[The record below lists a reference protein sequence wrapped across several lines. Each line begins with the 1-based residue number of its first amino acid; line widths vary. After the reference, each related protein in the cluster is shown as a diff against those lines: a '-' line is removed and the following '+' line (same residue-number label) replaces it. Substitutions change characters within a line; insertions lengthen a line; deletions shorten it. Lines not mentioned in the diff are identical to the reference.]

1 MNNHNEWAWSWN
13 APLPVIDPE
22 TFGRALPQKPTA
34 LRRAIQSY
42 INEDIRINAR
52 LDEETVIFLT
62 TTEKGRQINSH
73 LHHDEERQIRLEKL
87 ARYRR
92 DNPPTL
98 VSEAMAEL
106 RALPAFLA
114 GPLIRRLAFFRRKQ
128 DDARQKELKNNSAYA
143 ADNFVRHGLR
153 ARLKRIRQ
161 VNERFA
167 TTAFKATAARER
179 LDELLILPQLER
191 DDIQRLATLTAT
203 AFSAALERACDE
215 AIKRTGKGDD
225 DLYTWLLTYQPLAH
239 MALKLGITPPC
250 WPSLEIRPDR
260 RTAPDL
266 EQVPGA
272 VMRLSCANWWNGQLR
287 HLRDIWREELLRA
300 AGLVSRKES
309 VYISHEALL
318 DWREKRQRTRD
329 FLKAWDVE
337 NEEGERFSLEDIYWA
352 GLANPRN
359 RRNEMMACVRGMEQV
374 AEARG
379 DVAFFVTVTAPSRFH
394 SVNDDGSL
402 NPKFCGATVRDAS
415 DYLVYRFF
423 AAVRKTISKAGL
435 GWYGVR
441 TVEPHHDGTP
451 HWHMLVFTSPEN
463 EARITEIMRNAAIRE
478 DRAELGDDISPRFE
492 CEKIDPAK
500 GTPASYIATYIG
512 KNLDASVFMGNDPKT
527 GKPYADMESG
537 KTMAETV
544 ENAIGWAALHRI
556 RQFQFFGIPPRQV
569 WRELRRLAG
578 QIARNPKAPQ
588 RLDNEDI
595 DAILAAADVGCFA
608 TYITRQGGVL
618 IPRNTYLVRT
628 AYETAEEANDYGE
641 FPQRIYGIRAPSL
654 GEQYTICTHPDT
666 WKLVR
671 RKPEGEDS
679 ASETDF
685 DVEGDFVAP
694 WTRGNNCPPDQNL
707 TSNATPEGQ
716 QDRRREQRLTLP
728 EGDLTEW
735 LRSLT
740 PVQRKQLTRQL
751 KNPPPDTETVKNGG
765 ISAPTD
771 GVRVDVALTAEP
783 HITAQITRELDALGV
798 QLPDAAIISV
808 RNGARV
814 LLDDGRTAYWN
825 DNTRRIELNPA
836 QKTEGPQ

>member
-1 MNNHNEWAWSWN
+1 MSDHNAQLAYPWN

-22 TFGRALPQKPTA
+22 TFGRAQPTA
-34 LRRAIQSY
+34 LRQAIQSY
-42 INEDIRINAR
+42 INEDIRIDAR
-52 LDEETVIFLT
+52 LDEETVAFLT
-62 TTEKGRQINSH
+62 TTDEGKRINSH
-73 LHHDEERQIRLEKL
+73 LHHDEERRIRLEKL
-87 ARYRR
+87 ARHKRE
-92 DNPPTL
+92 NPPTL

-106 RALPAFLA
+106 RALPPFLA
-114 GPLIRRLAFFRRKQ
+114 GPLIRDLARLSRKQ
-128 DDARQKELKNNSAYA
+128 ESARREGLKNNSAYA

-153 ARLKRIRQ
+153 ARLKRIAR

-167 TTAFKATAARER
+167 TPAFKATAARER
-179 LDELLILPQLER
+179 LDELLMLPQLSR
-191 DDIQRLATLTAT
+191 DEIQRLATLTAT
-203 AFSAALERACDE
+203 AFSTALERACDE
-215 AIKRTGKGDD
+215 VIEKTGRGDD
-225 DLYTWLLTYQPLAH
+225 DLFTWLLTYQPLAH

-260 RTAPDL
+260 RTAPDP

-272 VMRLSCANWWNGQLR
+272 VMRLSCATWWNSQLR

-300 AGLVSRKES
+300 AGLVSRKTS

-329 FLKAWDVE
+329 FLKAWDIE

-352 GLANPRN
+352 GLSNPRN

-402 NPKFCGATVRDAS
+402 NPKYCGATVRDAS

-423 AAVRKTISKAGL
+423 AAVRRAINKAGL

-441 TVEPHHDGTP
+441 TVESHHDGTP

-478 DRAELGDDISPRFE
+478 DRAELGDDISPRFK

-512 KNLDASVFMGNDPKT
+512 KNLDASAFMGNDPKT
-527 GKPYADMESG
+527 GKPYVDEESG

-544 ENAIGWAALHRI
+544 ENAIGWATLHRI

-578 QIARNPKAPQ
+578 QMARNPAAPQ
-588 RLDNEDI
+588 RLDHDDI

-641 FPQRIYGIRAPSL
+641 FPQRIYGVRAPSL
-654 GEQYTICTHPDT
+654 GERYTICTHPDT

-671 RKPEGEDS
+671 RKPENEDR
-679 ASETDF
+679 TDEGF
-685 DVEGDFVAP
+685 DVECGFAAP
-694 WTRGNNCPPDQNL
+694 WTRGNNCRHDEKTNNETDKTPP
-707 TSNATPEGQ
+707 PEG
-716 QDRRREQRLTLP
+716 RKEQKLIVP
-728 EGDLTEW
+728 EGDPGEW

-740 PVQRKQLTRQL
+740 PVQRKQLTQQL
-751 KNPPPDTETVKNGG
+751 KNDQKSTKTANSGGFPTPEGVVYAGAALAKPDMTTRLIANTLSTTGEELHS
-765 ISAPTD
+765 SA
-771 GVRVDVALTAEP
+771 AL
-783 HITAQITRELDALGV
+783 
-798 QLPDAAIISV
+798 SV
-808 RNGARV
+808 YRGARV
-814 LLDDGRTAYWN
+814 RLPDGRIVHWDESTGSLKE
-825 DNTRRIELNPA
+825 IA
-836 QKTEGPQ
+836 QLKGDE

>member
-1 MNNHNEWAWSWN
+1 MSDHNAQLAYPWN

-22 TFGRALPQKPTA
+22 TFGRAQPTA
-34 LRRAIQSY
+34 LRQAIQSY
-42 INEDIRINAR
+42 INEDIRTDAR
-52 LDEETVIFLT
+52 LDEETVAFLT
-62 TTEKGRQINSH
+62 TTDEGKRINSH
-73 LHHDEERQIRLEKL
+73 LHHDEERRIRLEKL
-87 ARYRR
+87 ARHKRE
-92 DNPPTL
+92 NPPTL

-106 RALPAFLA
+106 RALPPFLA
-114 GPLIRRLAFFRRKQ
+114 GPLIRDLARLSRKQ
-128 DDARQKELKNNSAYA
+128 ESARREGLKNNSAYA

-153 ARLKRIRQ
+153 ARLKRIAR

-167 TTAFKATAARER
+167 TPAFKATAARER
-179 LDELLILPQLER
+179 LDELLMLPQLSR
-191 DDIQRLATLTAT
+191 DEIQRLATLTAT
-203 AFSAALERACDE
+203 AFSTALERACDE
-215 AIKRTGKGDD
+215 VIEKTGRGDD
-225 DLYTWLLTYQPLAH
+225 DLLTWLLTYQPLAH

-260 RTAPDL
+260 RTAPDP
-266 EQVPGA
+266 ERVPGA
-272 VMRLSCANWWNGQLR
+272 VMRLSCATWWNSQLR

-300 AGLVSRKES
+300 AGLVSRKTS

-329 FLKAWDVE
+329 FLKAWDIE

-352 GLANPRN
+352 GLSNPRN
-359 RRNEMMACVRGMEQV
+359 RRNEMMTCARGMEQV

-402 NPKFCGATVRDAS
+402 NPKYCGATVRDAS

-423 AAVRKTISKAGL
+423 AAVRRAIDKAGL

-451 HWHMLVFTSPEN
+451 HWHMLVFTSQEN

-478 DRAELGDDISPRFE
+478 DRAELGDDISPRFK

-500 GTPASYIATYIG
+500 GTPTSYIATYIG
-512 KNLDASVFMGNDPKT
+512 KNLDASAFMGNDPKT
-527 GKPYADMESG
+527 GKPYVDKESG

-556 RQFQFFGIPPRQV
+556 HQFQFFGIPPRQV

-578 QIARNPKAPQ
+578 QMARNPAAPQ
-588 RLDNEDI
+588 RLDHDDI

-618 IPRNTYLVRT
+618 VPRNTYLVRT

-641 FPQRIYGIRAPSL
+641 FPQRIYGVRTPSL
-654 GEQYTICTHPDT
+654 GERYIICTHPDT

-671 RKPEGEDS
+671 RKPENEDR
-679 ASETDF
+679 TDEGF
-685 DVEGDFVAP
+685 DVECGFAAP
-694 WTRGNNCPPDQNL
+694 WTRGNNCPHDEK
-707 TSNATPEGQ
+707 TDTGEGKTPPPET
-716 QDRRREQRLTLP
+716 RKEQKLVVP
-728 EGDLTEW
+728 GGDLGEW

-740 PVQRKQLTRQL
+740 PTKRKQLTRQL
-751 KNPPPDTETVKNGG
+751 KDATSDTKTVKTGSPTTPDDV
-765 ISAPTD
+765 IHVRTALPLTDVTTTVIKSALSAT
-771 GVRVDVALTAEP
+771 GEELHSGAAL
-783 HITAQITRELDALGV
+783 
-798 QLPDAAIISV
+798 SV
-808 RNGARV
+808 HRGARV
-814 LLDDGRTAYWN
+814 RLPDGRIVHWDEKSRSLVAA
-825 DNTRRIELNPA
+825 DQPEVNP
-836 QKTEGPQ
+836 

>member
-1 MNNHNEWAWSWN
+1 MSDHNAQLAYPWN
-13 APLPVIDPE
+13 APLQVIDPE
-22 TFGRALPQKPTA
+22 TFGRAQPTA
-34 LRRAIQSY
+34 LRQVIQSY
-42 INEDIRINAR
+42 INEDIRIDAR
-52 LDEETVIFLT
+52 LDEETVAFLT
-62 TTEKGRQINSH
+62 NTDEGKRINLH
-73 LHHDEERQIRLEKL
+73 LHRDEERRIRLEKVV
-87 ARYRR
+87 RR
-92 DNPPTL
+92 KRENPPTL

-106 RALPAFLA
+106 RALPPFLA
-114 GPLIRRLAFFRRKQ
+114 SPLIRDLARLSRKQ
-128 DDARQKELKNNSAYA
+128 ESARREGLKNNSAYA

-153 ARLKRIRQ
+153 ARLKRIAR

-167 TTAFKATAARER
+167 TPAFKATAARER
-179 LDELLILPQLER
+179 LDELLILPQLSR
-191 DDIQRLATLTAT
+191 DEIQRLATLTAT

-215 AIKRTGKGDD
+215 IIEKTGRGDD
-225 DLYTWLLTYQPLAH
+225 DLFTWLLTYQSLAH

-260 RTAPDL
+260 RTAPNP
-266 EQVPGA
+266 ERVPGA
-272 VMRLSCANWWNGQLR
+272 VMRLSCATWWNSQLR

-300 AGLVSRKES
+300 AGLVSRKTS

-329 FLKAWDVE
+329 FLKAWDIE

-352 GLANPRN
+352 GLSNPRN
-359 RRNEMMACVRGMEQV
+359 RRNEMMTCARGMEQV

-402 NPKFCGATVRDAS
+402 NPKYCGATVRDAS

-423 AAVRKTISKAGL
+423 AAVRRAIDKAGL

-451 HWHMLVFTSPEN
+451 HWHMLVFTSQEN

-478 DRAELGDDISPRFE
+478 DRAELGDDISPRFK

-500 GTPASYIATYIG
+500 GTPTSYIATYIG
-512 KNLDASVFMGNDPKT
+512 KNLDASAFMGNDPKT
-527 GKPYADMESG
+527 GKPYVDKESG

-544 ENAIGWAALHRI
+544 ENAIGWAGLHRI
-556 RQFQFFGIPPRQV
+556 HQFQFFGIPPRQV
-569 WRELRRLAG
+569 WRELRSLAG
-578 QIARNPKAPQ
+578 QMARNPTAPQ
-588 RLDNEDI
+588 RLDHDDI

-641 FPQRIYGIRAPSL
+641 FPQRIYGICAPSL
-654 GEQYTICTHPDT
+654 GERYTICTHPDE

-671 RKPEGEDS
+671 RKPENEDR
-679 ASETDF
+679 TDEGF
-685 DVEGDFVAP
+685 DVGGGFAAP
-694 WTRGNNCPPDQNL
+694 WTRGNNCPHDEK
-707 TSNATPEGQ
+707 TDTGEGKTPPPET
-716 QDRRREQRLTLP
+716 RKEQKLVVP
-728 EGDLTEW
+728 GGDLGEW

-740 PVQRKQLTRQL
+740 PTKRKQLTRQL
-751 KNPPPDTETVKNGG
+751 KDATSDTKTVKTG
-765 ISAPTD
+765 
-771 GVRVDVALTAEP
+771 
-783 HITAQITRELDALGV
+783 
-798 QLPDAAIISV
+798 
-808 RNGARV
+808 
-814 LLDDGRTAYWN
+814 
-825 DNTRRIELNPA
+825 
-836 QKTEGPQ
+836 

>member
-1 MNNHNEWAWSWN
+1 MNTNREWAWSWN

-52 LDEETVIFLT
+52 LDEETVVFLT
-62 TTEKGRQINSH
+62 STEKGRQINSH

-239 MALKLGITPPC
+239 MALKLGVTPPC

-359 RRNEMMACVRGMEQV
+359 RRNE
-374 AEARG
+374 
-379 DVAFFVTVTAPSRFH
+379 
-394 SVNDDGSL
+394 
-402 NPKFCGATVRDAS
+402 
-415 DYLVYRFF
+415 
-423 AAVRKTISKAGL
+423 
-435 GWYGVR
+435 
-441 TVEPHHDGTP
+441 
-451 HWHMLVFTSPEN
+451 
-463 EARITEIMRNAAIRE
+463 
-478 DRAELGDDISPRFE
+478 
-492 CEKIDPAK
+492 
-500 GTPASYIATYIG
+500 
-512 KNLDASVFMGNDPKT
+512 
-527 GKPYADMESG
+527 
-537 KTMAETV
+537 
-544 ENAIGWAALHRI
+544 
-556 RQFQFFGIPPRQV
+556 
-569 WRELRRLAG
+569 
-578 QIARNPKAPQ
+578 
-588 RLDNEDI
+588 
-595 DAILAAADVGCFA
+595 
-608 TYITRQGGVL
+608 
-618 IPRNTYLVRT
+618 
-628 AYETAEEANDYGE
+628 
-641 FPQRIYGIRAPSL
+641 
-654 GEQYTICTHPDT
+654 
-666 WKLVR
+666 
-671 RKPEGEDS
+671 
-679 ASETDF
+679 
-685 DVEGDFVAP
+685 
-694 WTRGNNCPPDQNL
+694 
-707 TSNATPEGQ
+707 
-716 QDRRREQRLTLP
+716 
-728 EGDLTEW
+728 
-735 LRSLT
+735 
-740 PVQRKQLTRQL
+740 
-751 KNPPPDTETVKNGG
+751 
-765 ISAPTD
+765 
-771 GVRVDVALTAEP
+771 
-783 HITAQITRELDALGV
+783 
-798 QLPDAAIISV
+798 
-808 RNGARV
+808 
-814 LLDDGRTAYWN
+814 
-825 DNTRRIELNPA
+825 
-836 QKTEGPQ
+836 

>member
-1 MNNHNEWAWSWN
+1 MNNHSEWAWSWN
-13 APLPVIDPE
+13 APLSVIDPE

-34 LRRAIQSY
+34 LRRAIQGY
-42 INEDIRINAR
+42 INEDIRTNAR

-203 AFSAALERACDE
+203 AFSTALERACDE

-260 RTAPDL
+260 RTAHDL

-423 AAVRKTISKAGL
+423 AAVRKAISKAGL

-478 DRAELGDDISPRFE
+478 DRAELGDDISPRFK

-512 KNLDASVFMGNDPKT
+512 KNLDASVFMGNDP
-527 GKPYADMESG
+527 
-537 KTMAETV
+537 
-544 ENAIGWAALHRI
+544 
-556 RQFQFFGIPPRQV
+556 
-569 WRELRRLAG
+569 
-578 QIARNPKAPQ
+578 
-588 RLDNEDI
+588 
-595 DAILAAADVGCFA
+595 
-608 TYITRQGGVL
+608 
-618 IPRNTYLVRT
+618 
-628 AYETAEEANDYGE
+628 
-641 FPQRIYGIRAPSL
+641 
-654 GEQYTICTHPDT
+654 
-666 WKLVR
+666 
-671 RKPEGEDS
+671 
-679 ASETDF
+679 
-685 DVEGDFVAP
+685 
-694 WTRGNNCPPDQNL
+694 
-707 TSNATPEGQ
+707 
-716 QDRRREQRLTLP
+716 
-728 EGDLTEW
+728 
-735 LRSLT
+735 
-740 PVQRKQLTRQL
+740 
-751 KNPPPDTETVKNGG
+751 
-765 ISAPTD
+765 
-771 GVRVDVALTAEP
+771 
-783 HITAQITRELDALGV
+783 
-798 QLPDAAIISV
+798 
-808 RNGARV
+808 
-814 LLDDGRTAYWN
+814 
-825 DNTRRIELNPA
+825 
-836 QKTEGPQ
+836 

>member
-1 MNNHNEWAWSWN
+1 MSDRNAQLAYPWN

-22 TFGRALPQKPTA
+22 TFGRAQPTA
-34 LRRAIQSY
+34 LRQAIQSY
-42 INEDIRINAR
+42 INEDIRIDAR
-52 LDEETVIFLT
+52 LDEETVSFLT
-62 TTEKGRQINSH
+62 NTDEGKRINSH
-73 LHHDEERQIRLEKL
+73 LHHDEERRVRLEKL
-87 ARYRR
+87 AKHKRE
-92 DNPPTL
+92 NPPTV

-106 RALPAFLA
+106 RALPSFLA
-114 GPLIRRLAFFRRKQ
+114 SPLIRDLARLSRKQ
-128 DDARQKELKNNSAYA
+128 ESARREGLKNNSAYA

-153 ARLKRIRQ
+153 ARLKRIAR

-167 TTAFKATAARER
+167 TPAFKATAARER
-179 LDELLILPQLER
+179 LDELLILPQLSR
-191 DDIQRLATLTAT
+191 DEIQHLATLTAT

-215 AIKRTGKGDD
+215 IIEKTDRGDD
-225 DLYTWLLTYQPLAH
+225 DLFTWLLTYQSLAH

-260 RTAPDL
+260 RTAPNP
-266 EQVPGA
+266 ERVPGA
-272 VMRLSCANWWNGQLR
+272 VMRLSCATWWNSQLR

-300 AGLVSRKES
+300 AGLVSRKTS

-329 FLKAWDVE
+329 FLKAWDIE

-352 GLANPRN
+352 GLSNPRN
-359 RRNEMMACVRGMEQV
+359 RRNEMMTCARGMEQV

-402 NPKFCGATVRDAS
+402 NPKYCGTTVRDAS

-423 AAVRKTISKAGL
+423 AAVRRAIDKAGL

-451 HWHMLVFTSPEN
+451 HWHMLVFTSQEN

-478 DRAELGDDISPRFE
+478 DRAELGDDISPRFK

-500 GTPASYIATYIG
+500 GTPTSYIATYIG
-512 KNLDASVFMGNDPKT
+512 KNLDASAFMGNDPKT
-527 GKPYADMESG
+527 GKPYIDKESG

-544 ENAIGWAALHRI
+544 ENAIGWAGLHRI
-556 RQFQFFGIPPRQV
+556 HQFQFFGIPPRQV

-578 QIARNPKAPQ
+578 QMARNPTAPQ
-588 RLDNEDI
+588 RLDHDDI

-641 FPQRIYGIRAPSL
+641 FPQRIYGVRAPLL
-654 GEQYTICTHPDT
+654 GERYTICTHPDT

-671 RKPEGEDS
+671 RKPENEDR
-679 ASETDF
+679 TDEGF
-685 DVEGDFVAP
+685 DVECGFAAP
-694 WTRGNNCPPDQNL
+694 WTRGNNCPHDEK
-707 TSNATPEGQ
+707 TDTGEGKTPPPET
-716 QDRRREQRLTLP
+716 RKEQKLVVP
-728 EGDLTEW
+728 GGDLGEW

-740 PVQRKQLTRQL
+740 PTERKQLTRQL
-751 KNPPPDTETVKNGG
+751 KDAPSDTKTVKTGG
-765 ISAPTD
+765 PTTPDDVIHVRTALPLTDVTTTVIKSALSAT
-771 GVRVDVALTAEP
+771 GEELHSGAAL
-783 HITAQITRELDALGV
+783 
-798 QLPDAAIISV
+798 SV
-808 RNGARV
+808 HRGARV
-814 LLDDGRTAYWN
+814 RLPDGRIVHWDEKSRSLVAA
-825 DNTRRIELNPA
+825 DQPEVNP
-836 QKTEGPQ
+836 

>member
-1 MNNHNEWAWSWN
+1 

-22 TFGRALPQKPTA
+22 TFGRAQPTA
-34 LRRAIQSY
+34 LRQAIQSY
-42 INEDIRINAR
+42 INEDIRIDAR
-52 LDEETVIFLT
+52 LDEETVSFLT
-62 TTEKGRQINSH
+62 NTDEGKRINSH
-73 LHHDEERQIRLEKL
+73 LHHDEERRVRLEKL
-87 ARYRR
+87 ARHKRE
-92 DNPPTL
+92 NPPTL

-106 RALPAFLA
+106 RALPSFLA
-114 GPLIRRLAFFRRKQ
+114 SPLIRDLARLSRKQ
-128 DDARQKELKNNSAYA
+128 ESARREGLKNNSAYA

-153 ARLKRIRQ
+153 ARLKRIAR

-167 TTAFKATAARER
+167 TPAFKATAARER
-179 LDELLILPQLER
+179 LDELLILPQLSR
-191 DDIQRLATLTAT
+191 DEIQRLATLTAT

-215 AIKRTGKGDD
+215 IIEKTGRGDD
-225 DLYTWLLTYQPLAH
+225 DLFTWLLTYQSLAH

-260 RTAPDL
+260 RTAPNP
-266 EQVPGA
+266 ERVPGA
-272 VMRLSCANWWNGQLR
+272 VMRLSCATWWNSQLR

-300 AGLVSRKES
+300 AGLVSRKTS

-329 FLKAWDVE
+329 FLKAWDIE

-352 GLANPRN
+352 GLSNPRN
-359 RRNEMMACVRGMEQV
+359 RRNEMMTCARGMEQV

-402 NPKFCGATVRDAS
+402 NPKYCGATVRDAS

-423 AAVRKTISKAGL
+423 AAVRRAIDKAGL

-451 HWHMLVFTSPEN
+451 HWHMLVFTSQEN

-478 DRAELGDDISPRFE
+478 DRAELGDDISPRFK

-500 GTPASYIATYIG
+500 GTPTSYIATYIG
-512 KNLDASVFMGNDPKT
+512 KNLDASAFMGNDPKT
-527 GKPYADMESG
+527 GKPYVDKESG

-544 ENAIGWAALHRI
+544 ENAIGWAGLHRI
-556 RQFQFFGIPPRQV
+556 HQFQFFGIPPRQV
-569 WRELRRLAG
+569 WRELRSLAG
-578 QIARNPKAPQ
+578 QMARNPTAPQ
-588 RLDNEDI
+588 RLDHDDI

-641 FPQRIYGIRAPSL
+641 FPQRIYGVRAPLL
-654 GEQYTICTHPDT
+654 GERYTICTHPDT

-671 RKPEGEDS
+671 RKPENEDR
-679 ASETDF
+679 TDEGF
-685 DVEGDFVAP
+685 DVECGFAAP
-694 WTRGNNCPPDQNL
+694 WTRGNNCPHDEK
-707 TSNATPEGQ
+707 TDTGEGKTPPPET
-716 QDRRREQRLTLP
+716 RKEQKLVVP
-728 EGDLTEW
+728 GGDLGEW

-740 PVQRKQLTRQL
+740 PTKRKQLTRQL
-751 KNPPPDTETVKNGG
+751 KDATSDTKTVKTG
-765 ISAPTD
+765 SPTTPD
-771 GVRVDVALTAEP
+771 DVI
-783 HITAQITRELDALGV
+783 HV
-798 QLPDAAIISV
+798 
-808 RNGARV
+808 
-814 LLDDGRTAYWN
+814 RTALPLT
-825 DNTRRIELNPA
+825 DVTTTVIKSALSATGEELHSGA
-836 QKTEGPQ
+836 ALS

>member
-1 MNNHNEWAWSWN
+1 MSDHNAQLAYPWN

-22 TFGRALPQKPTA
+22 TFGRAQPTA
-34 LRRAIQSY
+34 LRQAIQSY
-42 INEDIRINAR
+42 INEDIRIDAR
-52 LDEETVIFLT
+52 LDEETVSFLT
-62 TTEKGRQINSH
+62 NTDEGKRINSH
-73 LHHDEERQIRLEKL
+73 LHHDEERRIRLEKL
-87 ARYRR
+87 ARHKRE
-92 DNPPTL
+92 NPPTL

-106 RALPAFLA
+106 RALPPFLA
-114 GPLIRRLAFFRRKQ
+114 SPLIRDLARLSRKQ
-128 DDARQKELKNNSAYA
+128 ESARREGLKNNSAYA

-153 ARLKRIRQ
+153 ARLKRIAR

-167 TTAFKATAARER
+167 TPAFKATAARER
-179 LDELLILPQLER
+179 LDELLILPQLSR
-191 DDIQRLATLTAT
+191 DEIQRLATLTAT

-215 AIKRTGKGDD
+215 IIEKTGRGDD
-225 DLYTWLLTYQPLAH
+225 DLFTWLLTYQSLAH

-260 RTAPDL
+260 RTAPNP
-266 EQVPGA
+266 ERVPGA
-272 VMRLSCANWWNGQLR
+272 VMRLSCATWWNSQLR

-300 AGLVSRKES
+300 AGLVSRKTS

-329 FLKAWDVE
+329 FLKAWDIE

-352 GLANPRN
+352 GLSNPRN
-359 RRNEMMACVRGMEQV
+359 RRNEMMTCARGMEQV

-402 NPKFCGATVRDAS
+402 NPKYCGATVRDAS

-423 AAVRKTISKAGL
+423 AAVRRAIDKAGL

-451 HWHMLVFTSPEN
+451 HWHMLVFTSQEN

-478 DRAELGDDISPRFE
+478 DRAELGDDISPRFK

-500 GTPASYIATYIG
+500 GTPTSYIATYIG
-512 KNLDASVFMGNDPKT
+512 KNLDASAFMGNDPKT
-527 GKPYADMESG
+527 GKPYVDKESG

-544 ENAIGWAALHRI
+544 ENAIGWAGLHRI
-556 RQFQFFGIPPRQV
+556 HQFQFFGIPPRQV
-569 WRELRRLAG
+569 WRELRSLAG
-578 QIARNPKAPQ
+578 QMARNPTAPQ
-588 RLDNEDI
+588 RLDHDDI

-641 FPQRIYGIRAPSL
+641 FPQRIYGVRAPLL
-654 GEQYTICTHPDT
+654 GERYTICTHPDE

-671 RKPEGEDS
+671 KEAKADNSTDE
-679 ASETDF
+679 DF
-685 DVEGDFVAP
+685 DVGGGFAAP
-694 WTRGNNCPPDQNL
+694 WTRGNNCPHDEK
-707 TSNATPEGQ
+707 TDTGEGKTPPPET
-716 QDRRREQRLTLP
+716 RKEQKLVVP
-728 EGDLTEW
+728 GGDLGEW

-740 PVQRKQLTRQL
+740 PTKRKQLTRQL
-751 KNPPPDTETVKNGG
+751 KDATSDTKTVKTGSPTTPDDV
-765 ISAPTD
+765 IHVRTALPLTDVTTTVIKSALSAT
-771 GVRVDVALTAEP
+771 GEELHSGAAL
-783 HITAQITRELDALGV
+783 
-798 QLPDAAIISV
+798 SV
-808 RNGARV
+808 HRGARV
-814 LLDDGRTAYWN
+814 RLPDGRIVHWDEKSRSLVAA
-825 DNTRRIELNPA
+825 DQPEVNP
-836 QKTEGPQ
+836 

>member
-1 MNNHNEWAWSWN
+1 MSDHNAQLAYPWN

-22 TFGRALPQKPTA
+22 TFGRAQPTA
-34 LRRAIQSY
+34 LRQAIQSY
-42 INEDIRINAR
+42 INEDIRTDAR
-52 LDEETVIFLT
+52 LDEETVAFLT
-62 TTEKGRQINSH
+62 TTDEGKRINSH
-73 LHHDEERQIRLEKL
+73 LYHDEERRIRLEKL
-87 ARYRR
+87 ARHKHE
-92 DNPPTL
+92 NPPTL

-106 RALPAFLA
+106 RALPPFLA
-114 GPLIRRLAFFRRKQ
+114 GPLIRDLARLSRKQ
-128 DDARQKELKNNSAYA
+128 ESARREGLKNNSAYA

-153 ARLKRIRQ
+153 ARLKRIAR

-167 TTAFKATAARER
+167 TPAFKATAARER
-179 LDELLILPQLER
+179 LDELLMLPQLSR
-191 DDIQRLATLTAT
+191 DEIQRLATLTAT
-203 AFSAALERACDE
+203 AFSTALERACDE
-215 AIKRTGKGDD
+215 VIEKTGRGDD
-225 DLYTWLLTYQPLAH
+225 DLFTWLLTYQPLAH

-260 RTAPDL
+260 RTAPDP

-272 VMRLSCANWWNGQLR
+272 VMRLSCATWWNSQLR

-300 AGLVSRKES
+300 AGLVSRKTS

-329 FLKAWDVE
+329 FLKAWDIE

-352 GLANPRN
+352 GLSNPRN

-402 NPKFCGATVRDAS
+402 NPKYCGATVRDAS

-423 AAVRKTISKAGL
+423 AAVRKAINKVGL

-478 DRAELGDDISPRFE
+478 DRAELGDDISPRFK

-512 KNLDASVFMGNDPKT
+512 KNLDASAFMGNDPKT
-527 GKPYADMESG
+527 GKPYVDKESG
-537 KTMAETV
+537 KTMTETV
-544 ENAIGWAALHRI
+544 ENAIGWAGLHRI

-578 QIARNPKAPQ
+578 QMARNPTAPQ
-588 RLDNEDI
+588 RLDHDDI

-641 FPQRIYGIRAPSL
+641 FPQRIYGVRAPSL
-654 GEQYTICTHPDT
+654 GERYTICTHPDT

-671 RKPEGEDS
+671 RKPENEDR
-679 ASETDF
+679 TDEGF
-685 DVEGDFVAP
+685 DVECGFAAP
-694 WTRGNNCPPDQNL
+694 WTRGNNCRHDEKTNNETDKTPP
-707 TSNATPEGQ
+707 PEG
-716 QDRRREQRLTLP
+716 RKEQKLIVP
-728 EGDLTEW
+728 EGDPGEW

-740 PVQRKQLTRQL
+740 PVQRKQLTQQL
-751 KNPPPDTETVKNGG
+751 KNDQKSTKTANSGGFPAPEGVVYAGAALAKPDMTTRLIANTLSTTGEELHS
-765 ISAPTD
+765 SA
-771 GVRVDVALTAEP
+771 AL
-783 HITAQITRELDALGV
+783 
-798 QLPDAAIISV
+798 SV
-808 RNGARV
+808 YRGARV
-814 LLDDGRTAYWN
+814 RLPDGRIVHWDESTGSLK
-825 DNTRRIELNPA
+825 EVA
-836 QKTEGPQ
+836 QLKGDE

>member
-1 MNNHNEWAWSWN
+1 MSDHNAQLAYPWN

-22 TFGRALPQKPTA
+22 TFGRAQPTA
-34 LRRAIQSY
+34 LRQVIQSY
-42 INEDIRINAR
+42 INEDIRTDAR
-52 LDEETVIFLT
+52 LDEETVAFLT
-62 TTEKGRQINSH
+62 TTDEGKRINSH
-73 LHHDEERQIRLEKL
+73 LHHDEERRIRLEKL
-87 ARYRR
+87 ARHKRE
-92 DNPPTL
+92 NPPTL

-106 RALPAFLA
+106 RALPPFLA
-114 GPLIRRLAFFRRKQ
+114 GPLIRDLARLSRKQ
-128 DDARQKELKNNSAYA
+128 ESARREGLKNNSAYA

-153 ARLKRIRQ
+153 ARLKRIAR

-167 TTAFKATAARER
+167 TPAFKATAARER
-179 LDELLILPQLER
+179 LDELLMLPQLSR
-191 DDIQRLATLTAT
+191 DEIQRLATLTAT
-203 AFSAALERACDE
+203 AFSTALERACDE
-215 AIKRTGKGDD
+215 VIEKTGRGDD
-225 DLYTWLLTYQPLAH
+225 DLLTWLLTYQPLAH

-260 RTAPDL
+260 RTDPDP
-266 EQVPGA
+266 ERVPGA
-272 VMRLSCANWWNGQLR
+272 VMRLSCATWWNSQLR

-300 AGLVSRKES
+300 AGLVSRKTS

-329 FLKAWDVE
+329 FLKAWDIE

-352 GLANPRN
+352 GLSNPRN
-359 RRNEMMACVRGMEQV
+359 RRNEMMTCARGMEQV

-402 NPKFCGATVRDAS
+402 NPKYCGATVRDAS

-423 AAVRKTISKAGL
+423 AAVRRAIDKAGL

-451 HWHMLVFTSPEN
+451 HWHMLVFTSQEN

-478 DRAELGDDISPRFE
+478 DRAELGDDISPRFK
-492 CEKIDPAK
+492 CKKIDPAK
-500 GTPASYIATYIG
+500 GTPTSYIATYIG
-512 KNLDASVFMGNDPKT
+512 KNLDASTFMGNDPKT
-527 GKPYADMESG
+527 GKPYVDKESG

-544 ENAIGWAALHRI
+544 ENAIGWAGLHRI
-556 RQFQFFGIPPRQV
+556 HQFQFFGIPPRQV

-578 QIARNPKAPQ
+578 QMARNPAAPQ
-588 RLDNEDI
+588 RLDHDDI

-641 FPQRIYGIRAPSL
+641 FPQRIYGVRAPSL
-654 GEQYTICTHPDT
+654 GERYTICTHPDT

-671 RKPEGEDS
+671 RKPENEDR
-679 ASETDF
+679 TDEGF
-685 DVEGDFVAP
+685 DVECGFAAP

-707 TSNATPEGQ
+707 TINDPPERQPDG
-716 QDRRREQRLTLP
+716 RREQRLTLP
-728 EGDLTEW
+728 EGDLGEW

-740 PVQRKQLTRQL
+740 PTERKQLTRQL

-765 ISAPTD
+765 ISAPAG
-771 GVRVDVALTAEP
+771 GVRVSVALTAEP

-798 QLPDAAIISV
+798 QLHESAVVSV
-808 RNGARV
+808 RHGARV
-814 LLDDGRTAYWN
+814 RLADGRTAYWN
-825 DNTRRIELNPA
+825 DSTRRIDITPA
-836 QKTEGPQ
+836 PNTEAPQ

>member
-1 MNNHNEWAWSWN
+1 MSDHNAQLAYPWN

-22 TFGRALPQKPTA
+22 TFGRAQPTA
-34 LRRAIQSY
+34 LRQAIQSY
-42 INEDIRINAR
+42 INEDIRTDAR
-52 LDEETVIFLT
+52 LDEETVDFLT
-62 TTEKGRQINSH
+62 NTNEGKRINSH
-73 LHHDEERQIRLEKL
+73 LHHDEERRIRLEKL
-87 ARYRR
+87 ARHKHE
-92 DNPPTL
+92 NPPTL

-106 RALPAFLA
+106 RALPPFLA
-114 GPLIRRLAFFRRKQ
+114 GPLIRDLARLSRKQ
-128 DDARQKELKNNSAYA
+128 ESARREGLKNNSAYA

-153 ARLKRIRQ
+153 ARLKRIAR

-167 TTAFKATAARER
+167 TPAFKATAARER
-179 LDELLILPQLER
+179 LDELLMLPQLSR
-191 DDIQRLATLTAT
+191 DEIQRLATLTAT
-203 AFSAALERACDE
+203 AFSTALERACDE
-215 AIKRTGKGDD
+215 VIEKTGRGDD
-225 DLYTWLLTYQPLAH
+225 DLFTWLLTYQPLAH

-260 RTAPDL
+260 RTAPDP

-272 VMRLSCANWWNGQLR
+272 VMRLSCATWWNSQLR

-300 AGLVSRKES
+300 AGLVSRKTS

-329 FLKAWDVE
+329 FLKAWDIE

-352 GLANPRN
+352 GLSNPRN

-402 NPKFCGATVRDAS
+402 NPKYCGATVRDAS

-423 AAVRKTISKAGL
+423 AAVRKAINKVGL

-478 DRAELGDDISPRFE
+478 DRAELGDDISPRFK

-512 KNLDASVFMGNDPKT
+512 KNLDASAFMGNDPKT
-527 GKPYADMESG
+527 GKPYVDKESG

-578 QIARNPKAPQ
+578 QMARNPTAPQ
-588 RLDNEDI
+588 RLDHDDI

-641 FPQRIYGIRAPSL
+641 FPQRIYGVRAPSL
-654 GEQYTICTHPDT
+654 GERYTICTHPDT

-671 RKPEGEDS
+671 RKPENEDR
-679 ASETDF
+679 TDEGF
-685 DVEGDFVAP
+685 DVECGFAAP
-694 WTRGNNCPPDQNL
+694 WTRGNNCRHDEKTTSKTNKTPSSEGKKEQKL
-707 TSNATPEGQ
+707 TI
-716 QDRRREQRLTLP
+716 P
-728 EGDLTEW
+728 EGDPGEW

-740 PVQRKQLTRQL
+740 PVQRKQLTQQL
-751 KNPPPDTETVKNGG
+751 KNEQNTTKTANSGGFPAPEGVVYAGAALAKPDMTTRL
-765 ISAPTD
+765 IAH
-771 GVRVDVALTAEP
+771 ALSTTGE
-783 HITAQITRELDALGV
+783 ELHSGAAL
-798 QLPDAAIISV
+798 SV
-808 RNGARV
+808 YRGARV
-814 LLDDGRTAYWN
+814 RLPDGRLVLWDESTGSLKEVAALKR
-825 DNTRRIELNPA
+825 DA
-836 QKTEGPQ
+836 

>member
-1 MNNHNEWAWSWN
+1 MSDHNAQLAYPWN

-22 TFGRALPQKPTA
+22 TFGRAQPTA
-34 LRRAIQSY
+34 LRQAIQSY
-42 INEDIRINAR
+42 INEDIRTDAR
-52 LDEETVIFLT
+52 LDEETVAFLT
-62 TTEKGRQINSH
+62 NTDEGKRINSH
-73 LHHDEERQIRLEKL
+73 LHHDEERRIRLEKL
-87 ARYRR
+87 ARHKHE
-92 DNPPTL
+92 NPPTL

-106 RALPAFLA
+106 RALPPFLA
-114 GPLIRRLAFFRRKQ
+114 GPLIRDLARLSRKQ
-128 DDARQKELKNNSAYA
+128 ESARREGLKNNSAYA

-153 ARLKRIRQ
+153 ARLKRIAR

-167 TTAFKATAARER
+167 TPAFKATAARER
-179 LDELLILPQLER
+179 LDELLMLPQLSR
-191 DDIQRLATLTAT
+191 DEIQRLATLTAT
-203 AFSAALERACDE
+203 AFSTALERACDE
-215 AIKRTGKGDD
+215 VIEKTGRGDD
-225 DLYTWLLTYQPLAH
+225 DLFTWLLTYQPLAH

-260 RTAPDL
+260 RTEPDP
-266 EQVPGA
+266 ERVPGA
-272 VMRLSCANWWNGQLR
+272 VMRLSCATWWNSQLR

-300 AGLVSRKES
+300 AGLVSRKTS

-329 FLKAWDVE
+329 FLKAWDIE

-352 GLANPRN
+352 GLSNPRN
-359 RRNEMMACVRGMEQV
+359 RRNEMMTCARGMEQV

-402 NPKFCGATVRDAS
+402 NPKYCGATVRDAS

-423 AAVRKTISKAGL
+423 AAVRRTIDKAGL

-451 HWHMLVFTSPEN
+451 HWHMLVFTSQEN

-478 DRAELGDDISPRFE
+478 DRAELGDDISPRFK
-492 CEKIDPAK
+492 CEKIDPTK
-500 GTPASYIATYIG
+500 GTPTSYIATYIG
-512 KNLDASVFMGNDPKT
+512 KNLDASAFMGNDPKT
-527 GKPYADMESG
+527 GKPYVDKESG

-544 ENAIGWAALHRI
+544 ENAIGWAGLHRI
-556 RQFQFFGIPPRQV
+556 HQFQFFGIPPRQV

-578 QIARNPKAPQ
+578 QMARNPAAPQ
-588 RLDNEDI
+588 RLDHDDI

-641 FPQRIYGIRAPSL
+641 FPQRIYGVRAPSL
-654 GEQYTICTHPDT
+654 GERYTICTHPDT

-671 RKPEGEDS
+671 RKPENEDR
-679 ASETDF
+679 TDEGF
-685 DVEGDFVAP
+685 DVECGFSAP
-694 WTRGNNCPPDQNL
+694 WTRGNNCPHDEKTDTGEGKTPPPETRKEQKL
-707 TSNATPEGQ
+707 TI
-716 QDRRREQRLTLP
+716 P
-728 EGDLTEW
+728 EGDLSEW

-740 PVQRKQLTRQL
+740 PTERKQLTRQL
-751 KNPPPDTETVKNGG
+751 KDAPSDTKTVKTGG
-765 ISAPTD
+765 PTTPDDVIHVRTALPLTDVTTTVIKSALSTT
-771 GVRVDVALTAEP
+771 GEELHSGAAL
-783 HITAQITRELDALGV
+783 
-798 QLPDAAIISV
+798 SV
-808 RNGARV
+808 HRGARV
-814 LLDDGRTAYWN
+814 RLPDGRIVHWDEKSRSLVAA
-825 DNTRRIELNPA
+825 DQPEVNP
-836 QKTEGPQ
+836 

>member
-1 MNNHNEWAWSWN
+1 MNTNREWAWSWN

-52 LDEETVIFLT
+52 LDEETVVFLT
-62 TTEKGRQINSH
+62 CTEKGRQINSH

-478 DRAELGDDISPRFE
+478 DRAELGDDISPRFK

-527 GKPYADMESG
+527 SKPYADRESG

-641 FPQRIYGIRAPSL
+641 FPQRIYGVRAPSL

-707 TSNATPEGQ
+707 TSDTPPDGQ
-716 QDRRREQRLTLP
+716 PDRRKERRLTLP

-814 LLDDGRTAYWN
+814 RLDDGRTAYWN

>member
-1 MNNHNEWAWSWN
+1 MSDRNAQLAYPWN

-22 TFGRALPQKPTA
+22 TFGRAQPTA
-34 LRRAIQSY
+34 LRQAIQSY
-42 INEDIRINAR
+42 INEDIRIDAR
-52 LDEETVIFLT
+52 LDEETVSFLT
-62 TTEKGRQINSH
+62 NTDEGKRINSH
-73 LHHDEERQIRLEKL
+73 LHHDEERRVRLEKL
-87 ARYRR
+87 AKHKRE
-92 DNPPTL
+92 NPPTV

-106 RALPAFLA
+106 RALPSFLA
-114 GPLIRRLAFFRRKQ
+114 SPLIRDLARLSRKQ
-128 DDARQKELKNNSAYA
+128 ESARREGLKNNSAYA

-153 ARLKRIRQ
+153 ARLKRIAR

-167 TTAFKATAARER
+167 TPAFKATAARER
-179 LDELLILPQLER
+179 LDELLILPQLSR
-191 DDIQRLATLTAT
+191 DEIQHLATLTAT

-215 AIKRTGKGDD
+215 IIEKTDRGDD
-225 DLYTWLLTYQPLAH
+225 DLFTWLLTYQSLAH

-260 RTAPDL
+260 RTAPNP
-266 EQVPGA
+266 ERVPGA
-272 VMRLSCANWWNGQLR
+272 VMRLSCATWWNSQLR

-300 AGLVSRKES
+300 AGLVSRKTS

-329 FLKAWDVE
+329 FLKAWDIE

-352 GLANPRN
+352 GLSNPRN
-359 RRNEMMACVRGMEQV
+359 RRNEMMTCARGMEQV

-402 NPKFCGATVRDAS
+402 NPKYCGATVRDAS

-423 AAVRKTISKAGL
+423 AAVRRAIDKAGL

-451 HWHMLVFTSPEN
+451 HWHMLVFTSQEN

-478 DRAELGDDISPRFE
+478 DRAELGDDISPRFK

-500 GTPASYIATYIG
+500 GTPTSYIATYIG
-512 KNLDASVFMGNDPKT
+512 KNLDASAFMGNDPKT
-527 GKPYADMESG
+527 GKPYIDKESG

-544 ENAIGWAALHRI
+544 ENAIGWAGLHRI
-556 RQFQFFGIPPRQV
+556 HQFQFFGIPPRQV

-578 QIARNPKAPQ
+578 QMARNPTAPQ
-588 RLDNEDI
+588 RLDHDDI

-641 FPQRIYGIRAPSL
+641 FPQRIYGVRAPLL
-654 GEQYTICTHPDT
+654 GERYTICTHPDT

-671 RKPEGEDS
+671 RKPENEDR
-679 ASETDF
+679 TDEGF
-685 DVEGDFVAP
+685 DVECGFAAP
-694 WTRGNNCPPDQNL
+694 WTRGNNCPHDEK
-707 TSNATPEGQ
+707 TDTGEGKTPPPET
-716 QDRRREQRLTLP
+716 RKEQKLVVP
-728 EGDLTEW
+728 GGDLGEW

-740 PVQRKQLTRQL
+740 PTERKQLTRQL
-751 KNPPPDTETVKNGG
+751 KDAPSDTKTVKTGG
-765 ISAPTD
+765 PTTPDDVIHVRTALPLTDVTTTVIKSALSAT
-771 GVRVDVALTAEP
+771 GEELHSGAALSVHRGAR
-783 HITAQITRELDALGV
+783 IR
-798 QLPDAAIISV
+798 LPDGRIVHWDEKSRSLVAADQPEV
-808 RNGARV
+808 
-814 LLDDGRTAYWN
+814 
-825 DNTRRIELNPA
+825 NP
-836 QKTEGPQ
+836 

>member
-1 MNNHNEWAWSWN
+1 MSDRNAQLAYPWN

-22 TFGRALPQKPTA
+22 TFGRAQPTA
-34 LRRAIQSY
+34 LRQAIQSY
-42 INEDIRINAR
+42 INEDIRIDAR
-52 LDEETVIFLT
+52 LDEETVSFLT
-62 TTEKGRQINSH
+62 NTDEGKRINSH
-73 LHHDEERQIRLEKL
+73 LHHDEERRVRLEKL
-87 ARYRR
+87 AKHKRE
-92 DNPPTL
+92 NPPTV

-106 RALPAFLA
+106 RALPSFLA
-114 GPLIRRLAFFRRKQ
+114 SPLIRDLARLSRKQ
-128 DDARQKELKNNSAYA
+128 ESARREGLKNNSAYA

-153 ARLKRIRQ
+153 ARLKRIAR

-167 TTAFKATAARER
+167 TPAFKATAARER
-179 LDELLILPQLER
+179 LDELLILPQLSR
-191 DDIQRLATLTAT
+191 DEIQHLATLTAT

-215 AIKRTGKGDD
+215 IIEKTDRGDD
-225 DLYTWLLTYQPLAH
+225 DLFTWLLTYQSLAH

-260 RTAPDL
+260 RTAPNP
-266 EQVPGA
+266 ERVPGA
-272 VMRLSCANWWNGQLR
+272 VMRLSCATWWNSQLR

-300 AGLVSRKES
+300 AGLVSRKTS

-329 FLKAWDVE
+329 FLKAWDIE

-352 GLANPRN
+352 GLSNPRN
-359 RRNEMMACVRGMEQV
+359 RRNEMMTCARGMEQV

-402 NPKFCGATVRDAS
+402 NPKYCGATVRDAS

-423 AAVRKTISKAGL
+423 AAVRRAIDKAGL

-451 HWHMLVFTSPEN
+451 HWHMLVFTSQEN

-478 DRAELGDDISPRFE
+478 DRAELGDDISPRFK

-500 GTPASYIATYIG
+500 GTPTSYIATYIG
-512 KNLDASVFMGNDPKT
+512 KNLDASAFMGNDPKT
-527 GKPYADMESG
+527 GKPYIDKESG

-544 ENAIGWAALHRI
+544 ENAIGWAGLHRI
-556 RQFQFFGIPPRQV
+556 HQFQFFGIPPRQV

-578 QIARNPKAPQ
+578 QMARNPTAPQ
-588 RLDNEDI
+588 RLDHDDI

-641 FPQRIYGIRAPSL
+641 FPQRIYGVRAPLL
-654 GEQYTICTHPDT
+654 GERYTICTHPDT

-671 RKPEGEDS
+671 RKPENEDR
-679 ASETDF
+679 TDEGF
-685 DVEGDFVAP
+685 DVECGFAAP
-694 WTRGNNCPPDQNL
+694 WTRGNNCPHDEK
-707 TSNATPEGQ
+707 TDTGEGKTPPPET
-716 QDRRREQRLTLP
+716 RKEQKLVVP
-728 EGDLTEW
+728 GGDLGEW

-740 PVQRKQLTRQL
+740 PTERKQLTRQL
-751 KNPPPDTETVKNGG
+751 KDAPSDTKTVKTGG
-765 ISAPTD
+765 PTTPDDVIHVRTALPLTDVTTTVIKSALSAT
-771 GVRVDVALTAEP
+771 GEELHSGAAL
-783 HITAQITRELDALGV
+783 
-798 QLPDAAIISV
+798 SV
-808 RNGARV
+808 HRGARV
-814 LLDDGRTAYWN
+814 RLPDGRIVHWDEKSRSLVAAGQP
-825 DNTRRIELNPA
+825 EVNP
-836 QKTEGPQ
+836 

>member
-1 MNNHNEWAWSWN
+1 MSDHNAQLAYPWN

-22 TFGRALPQKPTA
+22 TFGRAQPTA
-34 LRRAIQSY
+34 LRQAIQSY
-42 INEDIRINAR
+42 INEDIRTDAR
-52 LDEETVIFLT
+52 LDEETVAFLT
-62 TTEKGRQINSH
+62 TTDEGKRINSH
-73 LHHDEERQIRLEKL
+73 LHHDEERRIRLEKL
-87 ARYRR
+87 ARHKRE
-92 DNPPTL
+92 NPPTL

-106 RALPAFLA
+106 RALPPFLA
-114 GPLIRRLAFFRRKQ
+114 GPLIRDLARLSRKQ
-128 DDARQKELKNNSAYA
+128 ESARREGLKNNSAYA

-153 ARLKRIRQ
+153 ARLKRIAR

-167 TTAFKATAARER
+167 TPAFKATAARER
-179 LDELLILPQLER
+179 LDELLMLPQLSR
-191 DDIQRLATLTAT
+191 DEIQRLATLTAT
-203 AFSAALERACDE
+203 AFSTALERACDE
-215 AIKRTGKGDD
+215 VIEKTGRGDD
-225 DLYTWLLTYQPLAH
+225 DLLTWLLTYQPLAH

-260 RTAPDL
+260 RTAPDP
-266 EQVPGA
+266 ERVPGA
-272 VMRLSCANWWNGQLR
+272 VMRLSCATWWNSQLR

-300 AGLVSRKES
+300 AGLVSRKTS

-329 FLKAWDVE
+329 FLKAWDIE

-352 GLANPRN
+352 GLSNPRN
-359 RRNEMMACVRGMEQV
+359 RRNEMMTCARGMEQV

-402 NPKFCGATVRDAS
+402 NPKYCGATVRDAS

-423 AAVRKTISKAGL
+423 AAVRRAIDKAGL

-451 HWHMLVFTSPEN
+451 HWHMLVFTSQEN

-478 DRAELGDDISPRFE
+478 DRAELGDDISPRFK

-500 GTPASYIATYIG
+500 GTPTSYIATYIG
-512 KNLDASVFMGNDPKT
+512 KNLDASAFMGNDPKT
-527 GKPYADMESG
+527 GKPYVDKESG

-556 RQFQFFGIPPRQV
+556 HQFQFFGIPPRQV

-578 QIARNPKAPQ
+578 QMARNPAAPQ
-588 RLDNEDI
+588 RLDHDDI

-618 IPRNTYLVRT
+618 VPRNTYLVRT

-641 FPQRIYGIRAPSL
+641 FPQRIYGVRTPSL
-654 GEQYTICTHPDT
+654 GERYIICTHPDT

-671 RKPEGEDS
+671 RKPENEDR
-679 ASETDF
+679 TDEGF
-685 DVEGDFVAP
+685 DVECGFAAP
-694 WTRGNNCPPDQNL
+694 WTRGNNCPHDEKTDTGEGKNPP
-707 TSNATPEGQ
+707 PET
-716 QDRRREQRLTLP
+716 RKEQKLVVP
-728 EGDLTEW
+728 GGDLGEW

-740 PVQRKQLTRQL
+740 PTKRKQLTRQL
-751 KNPPPDTETVKNGG
+751 KDAPSDTKTVKTGG
-765 ISAPTD
+765 PTTPDDVIHVRTALPLTDVTTTVIKSALSAT
-771 GVRVDVALTAEP
+771 GEELHSGAAL
-783 HITAQITRELDALGV
+783 
-798 QLPDAAIISV
+798 SV
-808 RNGARV
+808 HRGARV
-814 LLDDGRTAYWN
+814 RLPDGRIVHWDEKSRSLVAA
-825 DNTRRIELNPA
+825 DQPEVNP
-836 QKTEGPQ
+836 

>member
-1 MNNHNEWAWSWN
+1 MSDHNAQLAYPWN

-22 TFGRALPQKPTA
+22 TFGRAQPTA
-34 LRRAIQSY
+34 LRQAIQSY
-42 INEDIRINAR
+42 INEDIRIDAR
-52 LDEETVIFLT
+52 LDEETVAFLT
-62 TTEKGRQINSH
+62 NTDEGKRINSH
-73 LHHDEERQIRLEKL
+73 LHHDEERRIRLEKL
-87 ARYRR
+87 ARHKRE
-92 DNPPTL
+92 NPPTL

-106 RALPAFLA
+106 RALPPFLA
-114 GPLIRRLAFFRRKQ
+114 GPLIRDLARLSRKQ
-128 DDARQKELKNNSAYA
+128 ESARREGLKNNSAYA

-153 ARLKRIRQ
+153 ARLKRIAR

-167 TTAFKATAARER
+167 TPAFKATAARER
-179 LDELLILPQLER
+179 LDELLMLPQLSR
-191 DDIQRLATLTAT
+191 DEIQRLATLTAT

-215 AIKRTGKGDD
+215 VIEKTGRGDD
-225 DLYTWLLTYQPLAH
+225 DMFTWLLTYQPLAH
-239 MALKLGITPPC
+239 MALKLGITPPG

-260 RTAPDL
+260 RTAPDP

-272 VMRLSCANWWNGQLR
+272 VMRLSCANWWNSQLR

-300 AGLVSRKES
+300 AGLVSRKTS

-329 FLKAWDVE
+329 FLKAWDIE

-352 GLANPRN
+352 GLSNPRN
-359 RRNEMMACVRGMEQV
+359 RRNEMMTCVRGMEQV

-402 NPKFCGATVRDAS
+402 NPKYCGATVRDAS

-423 AAVRKTISKAGL
+423 AAVRRAIDKAGL

-478 DRAELGDDISPRFE
+478 DRAELGDDISPRFK

-512 KNLDASVFMGNDPKT
+512 KNLDASAFMGNDPKT
-527 GKPYADMESG
+527 GKPYADKESG

-544 ENAIGWAALHRI
+544 ENAIGWAGLHRI
-556 RQFQFFGIPPRQV
+556 HQFQFFGIPPRQV

-578 QIARNPKAPQ
+578 QMARNPAAPQ
-588 RLDNEDI
+588 RLDHDDI

-628 AYETAEEANDYGE
+628 AYETAEETNDYGE
-641 FPQRIYGIRAPSL
+641 FPQRIYGVRAPSL
-654 GEQYTICTHPDT
+654 GERYIICTHPDT

-671 RKPEGEDS
+671 RKPENEDRT
-679 ASETDF
+679 EEGF
-685 DVEGDFVAP
+685 DVECGFAAP
-694 WTRGNNCPPDQNL
+694 WTRGNNCPHDEK
-707 TSNATPEGQ
+707 TDTGEGKTPPPET
-716 QDRRREQRLTLP
+716 RKEQKLVVP
-728 EGDLTEW
+728 GGDLGEW

-740 PVQRKQLTRQL
+740 PTERKQLTRQL
-751 KNPPPDTETVKNGG
+751 KDAPSDTKTVKTGG
-765 ISAPTD
+765 PTTPDDVIHVRTALPLTDVTTTVIKSALSAT
-771 GVRVDVALTAEP
+771 GEELHSGAAL
-783 HITAQITRELDALGV
+783 
-798 QLPDAAIISV
+798 SV
-808 RNGARV
+808 HRGARV
-814 LLDDGRTAYWN
+814 RLPDGRIVHWDEKSRSLVAAGQP
-825 DNTRRIELNPA
+825 EVNP
-836 QKTEGPQ
+836 

>member
-1 MNNHNEWAWSWN
+1 MSDHNAQLAYPWN

-22 TFGRALPQKPTA
+22 TFGRAQPTA
-34 LRRAIQSY
+34 LRQAIQSY
-42 INEDIRINAR
+42 INEDIRTDAR
-52 LDEETVIFLT
+52 LDEETVDFLT
-62 TTEKGRQINSH
+62 NTNEGKRINSH
-73 LHHDEERQIRLEKL
+73 LHHDEERRIRLEKL
-87 ARYRR
+87 ARHKHE
-92 DNPPTL
+92 NPPTL

-106 RALPAFLA
+106 RALPPFLA
-114 GPLIRRLAFFRRKQ
+114 GPLIRDLARLSRKQ
-128 DDARQKELKNNSAYA
+128 ESARREGLKNNSAYA

-153 ARLKRIRQ
+153 ARLKRIAR

-167 TTAFKATAARER
+167 TPAFKATAARER
-179 LDELLILPQLER
+179 LDELLMLPQLSR
-191 DDIQRLATLTAT
+191 DEIQRLATLTAT
-203 AFSAALERACDE
+203 AFSTALERACDE
-215 AIKRTGKGDD
+215 VIEKTGRGDD
-225 DLYTWLLTYQPLAH
+225 DMFTWLLTYQPLAH
-239 MALKLGITPPC
+239 MALKLGITPPG

-260 RTAPDL
+260 RTAPDP
-266 EQVPGA
+266 ERVPGA
-272 VMRLSCANWWNGQLR
+272 VMRLSCANWWNSQLR

-300 AGLVSRKES
+300 AGLVSRKTS

-329 FLKAWDVE
+329 FLKAWDIE
-337 NEEGERFSLEDIYWA
+337 NEDGERLSLEDVYWA
-352 GLANPRN
+352 GLGNPRN
-359 RRNEMMACVRGMEQV
+359 RRNEMMTCVRGMEQV

-402 NPKFCGATVRDAS
+402 NPKYCGATVRDAS

-423 AAVRKTISKAGL
+423 AAVRRAIDKAGL

-478 DRAELGDDISPRFE
+478 DRAELGDDISPRFK

-512 KNLDASVFMGNDPKT
+512 KNLDASAFMGNDPKT
-527 GKPYADMESG
+527 GKPYADKESG

-544 ENAIGWAALHRI
+544 ENAIGWTALHRI
-556 RQFQFFGIPPRQV
+556 HQFQFFGIPPRQV

-578 QIARNPKAPQ
+578 QMARNPAAPQ
-588 RLDNEDI
+588 RLDHDDI

-628 AYETAEEANDYGE
+628 AYETAEETNDYGE
-641 FPQRIYGIRAPSL
+641 FPQRIYGVRAPSL
-654 GEQYTICTHPDT
+654 GEHYTICTHPDT

-671 RKPEGEDS
+671 RKPENEDR
-679 ASETDF
+679 TDEAF
-685 DVEGDFVAP
+685 DPECGFAAP
-694 WTRGNNCPPDQNL
+694 WTRGNNCRHDEKTTSKTNKTPSSEGKKEQKL
-707 TSNATPEGQ
+707 TI
-716 QDRRREQRLTLP
+716 P
-728 EGDLTEW
+728 EGDPGEW

-740 PVQRKQLTRQL
+740 PVQRKQLTQQL
-751 KNPPPDTETVKNGG
+751 KNEQNTTKTANSGGFPAPEGVVYAGAALAKPDMTTRL
-765 ISAPTD
+765 IAH
-771 GVRVDVALTAEP
+771 ALSTTGE
-783 HITAQITRELDALGV
+783 ELHSGAAL
-798 QLPDAAIISV
+798 SV
-808 RNGARV
+808 YRGARV
-814 LLDDGRTAYWN
+814 RLPDGRLVLWDESTGSLKEVAALKR
-825 DNTRRIELNPA
+825 DA
-836 QKTEGPQ
+836 

>member
-1 MNNHNEWAWSWN
+1 MSDHNAQLAYPWN

-22 TFGRALPQKPTA
+22 TFGRAQPTA
-34 LRRAIQSY
+34 LRQAIQSY
-42 INEDIRINAR
+42 INEDIRIDAR
-52 LDEETVIFLT
+52 LDEETVAFLT
-62 TTEKGRQINSH
+62 TTDEGKRINSH
-73 LHHDEERQIRLEKL
+73 LHHDEERRIRLEKL
-87 ARYRR
+87 ARHKRE
-92 DNPPTL
+92 NPPTL

-106 RALPAFLA
+106 RALPPFLA
-114 GPLIRRLAFFRRKQ
+114 GPLIRDLARLSRKQ
-128 DDARQKELKNNSAYA
+128 ESARREGLKNNSAYA

-153 ARLKRIRQ
+153 ARLKRIAR

-167 TTAFKATAARER
+167 TPAFKATAARER
-179 LDELLILPQLER
+179 LDELLMLPQLSR
-191 DDIQRLATLTAT
+191 DEIQRLATLTAT
-203 AFSAALERACDE
+203 AFSTALERACDE
-215 AIKRTGKGDD
+215 VIEKTGRGDD
-225 DLYTWLLTYQPLAH
+225 DLFTWLLTYQPLAH

-260 RTAPDL
+260 RTAPDP

-272 VMRLSCANWWNGQLR
+272 VMRLSCATWWNSQLR

-300 AGLVSRKES
+300 AGLVSRKTS

-329 FLKAWDVE
+329 FLKAWDIE

-352 GLANPRN
+352 GLSNPRN

-402 NPKFCGATVRDAS
+402 NPKYCGATVRDAS

-423 AAVRKTISKAGL
+423 AAVRRAINKAGL

-441 TVEPHHDGTP
+441 TVESHHDGTP

-478 DRAELGDDISPRFE
+478 DRAELGDDISPRFK

-512 KNLDASVFMGNDPKT
+512 KNLDASAFMGNDPKT
-527 GKPYADMESG
+527 GKPYVDEESG

-544 ENAIGWAALHRI
+544 ENAIGWATLHRI

-578 QIARNPKAPQ
+578 QMARNPAAPQ
-588 RLDNEDI
+588 RLDHDDI

-641 FPQRIYGIRAPSL
+641 FPQRIYGVRAPSL
-654 GEQYTICTHPDT
+654 GERYTICTHPDT

-671 RKPEGEDS
+671 RKPENEDR
-679 ASETDF
+679 TDEGF
-685 DVEGDFVAP
+685 DVECGFAAP
-694 WTRGNNCPPDQNL
+694 WTRGNNCRHDEKTNNETDKTPP
-707 TSNATPEGQ
+707 PEG
-716 QDRRREQRLTLP
+716 RKEQKLIVP
-728 EGDLTEW
+728 EGDPGEW

-740 PVQRKQLTRQL
+740 PVQRKQLTQQL
-751 KNPPPDTETVKNGG
+751 KNDQKSTKTANSGGFPAPEGVVYAGAALAKPDMTTRLIANTLSTTGEELHS
-765 ISAPTD
+765 SA
-771 GVRVDVALTAEP
+771 AL
-783 HITAQITRELDALGV
+783 
-798 QLPDAAIISV
+798 SV
-808 RNGARV
+808 YRGARV
-814 LLDDGRTAYWN
+814 RLPDGRIVHWDESTGSLKE
-825 DNTRRIELNPA
+825 IA
-836 QKTEGPQ
+836 QLKGDE

>member
-1 MNNHNEWAWSWN
+1 MSDRNAQLAYPWN

-22 TFGRALPQKPTA
+22 TFGRAQPTA
-34 LRRAIQSY
+34 LRQAIQSY
-42 INEDIRINAR
+42 INEDIRIDAR
-52 LDEETVIFLT
+52 LDEETVSFLT
-62 TTEKGRQINSH
+62 NTDEGKRINSH
-73 LHHDEERQIRLEKL
+73 LHHDEERRVRLEKL
-87 ARYRR
+87 AKHKRE
-92 DNPPTL
+92 NPPTV

-106 RALPAFLA
+106 RALPSFLA
-114 GPLIRRLAFFRRKQ
+114 SPLIRDLARLSRKQ
-128 DDARQKELKNNSAYA
+128 ESARREGLKNNSAYA

-153 ARLKRIRQ
+153 ARLKRIAR

-167 TTAFKATAARER
+167 TPAFKATAARER
-179 LDELLILPQLER
+179 LDELLILPQLSR
-191 DDIQRLATLTAT
+191 DEIQHLATLTAT

-215 AIKRTGKGDD
+215 IIEKTDRGDD
-225 DLYTWLLTYQPLAH
+225 DLFTWLLTYQSLAH

-260 RTAPDL
+260 RTAPNP
-266 EQVPGA
+266 ERVPGA
-272 VMRLSCANWWNGQLR
+272 VMRLSCATWWNSQLR

-300 AGLVSRKES
+300 AGLVSRKTS

-329 FLKAWDVE
+329 FLKAWDIE

-352 GLANPRN
+352 GLSNPRN
-359 RRNEMMACVRGMEQV
+359 RRNEMMTCARGMEQV

-402 NPKFCGATVRDAS
+402 NPKYCGATVRDAS

-423 AAVRKTISKAGL
+423 AAVRRAIDKAGL

-451 HWHMLVFTSPEN
+451 HWHMLVFTSQEN

-478 DRAELGDDISPRFE
+478 DRAELGDDISPRFK

-500 GTPASYIATYIG
+500 GTPTSYIATYIG
-512 KNLDASVFMGNDPKT
+512 KNLDASAFMGNDPKT
-527 GKPYADMESG
+527 GKPYIDKESG

-544 ENAIGWAALHRI
+544 ENAIGWAGLHRI
-556 RQFQFFGIPPRQV
+556 HQFQFFGIPPRQV

-578 QIARNPKAPQ
+578 QMARNPTAPQ
-588 RLDNEDI
+588 RLDHDDI

-641 FPQRIYGIRAPSL
+641 FPQRIYGVRAPLL
-654 GEQYTICTHPDT
+654 GERYTICTHPDT

-671 RKPEGEDS
+671 RKPENEDR
-679 ASETDF
+679 TDEGF
-685 DVEGDFVAP
+685 DVECGFAAP
-694 WTRGNNCPPDQNL
+694 WTRGNNCPHDEK
-707 TSNATPEGQ
+707 TDTGEGKTPPPET
-716 QDRRREQRLTLP
+716 RKEQKLVVP
-728 EGDLTEW
+728 GGDLGEW

-740 PVQRKQLTRQL
+740 PTERKQLTRQL
-751 KNPPPDTETVKNGG
+751 KDAPSDTKTVKTGG
-765 ISAPTD
+765 PTTPDDVIHVRTALPLTDVTTTVIKSALSAT
-771 GVRVDVALTAEP
+771 GEELHSGAAL
-783 HITAQITRELDALGV
+783 
-798 QLPDAAIISV
+798 SV
-808 RNGARV
+808 HRGARV
-814 LLDDGRTAYWN
+814 RLPDGRIVHWDEKSRSLVAA
-825 DNTRRIELNPA
+825 DQPEVNP
-836 QKTEGPQ
+836 

>member
-1 MNNHNEWAWSWN
+1 MSDHNAQLAYPWN

-22 TFGRALPQKPTA
+22 TFGRAQPTA
-34 LRRAIQSY
+34 LRQAIQSY
-42 INEDIRINAR
+42 INEDIRIDAR
-52 LDEETVIFLT
+52 LDEETVDFLT
-62 TTEKGRQINSH
+62 NTDEGKRINSH
-73 LHHDEERQIRLEKL
+73 LHHDEERRIRLEKL
-87 ARYRR
+87 ARHKHE
-92 DNPPTL
+92 NPPTL

-106 RALPAFLA
+106 RALPPFLA
-114 GPLIRRLAFFRRKQ
+114 GPLIRDLARLSRKQ
-128 DDARQKELKNNSAYA
+128 ESARREGLKNNSAYA

-153 ARLKRIRQ
+153 ARLKRIAR
-161 VNERFA
+161 VNDRFA
-167 TTAFKATAARER
+167 TPAFKATAARER
-179 LDELLILPQLER
+179 LDELLMLPQLSR
-191 DDIQRLATLTAT
+191 DEIQRLATLTAT
-203 AFSAALERACDE
+203 AFSTALERACDE
-215 AIKRTGKGDD
+215 VIEKTGRGDD
-225 DLYTWLLTYQPLAH
+225 DLFTWLLTYQPLAH

-260 RTAPDL
+260 RTAPDP

-272 VMRLSCANWWNGQLR
+272 VMRLSCATWWNSQLR

-300 AGLVSRKES
+300 AGLVSRKTS

-329 FLKAWDVE
+329 FLKAWDIE

-352 GLANPRN
+352 GLSNPRN

-379 DVAFFVTVTAPSRFH
+379 DLAFFVTVTAPSRFH

-402 NPKFCGATVRDAS
+402 NPKYCGATVRDAS

-423 AAVRKTISKAGL
+423 AAVRRAINKAGL

-478 DRAELGDDISPRFE
+478 DRAELGDDISPRFK

-512 KNLDASVFMGNDPKT
+512 KNLDASAFMGNDPKT
-527 GKPYADMESG
+527 GKPYVDKESG

-578 QIARNPKAPQ
+578 QMARNPAAPQ
-588 RLDNEDI
+588 RLDHDDI

-641 FPQRIYGIRAPSL
+641 FPQRIYGVRAPSL
-654 GEQYTICTHPDT
+654 GERYTICTHPDT

-671 RKPEGEDS
+671 RKPENEDR
-679 ASETDF
+679 TDEGF
-685 DVEGDFVAP
+685 DVECGFAAP
-694 WTRGNNCPPDQNL
+694 WTRGNNCPHDEKTDTGEGKNPP
-707 TSNATPEGQ
+707 PETKK
-716 QDRRREQRLTLP
+716 EQKLVVP
-728 EGDLTEW
+728 GGDLGEW

-740 PVQRKQLTRQL
+740 PTKRKQLTRQL
-751 KNPPPDTETVKNGG
+751 KDAPSDTKTVKTGG
-765 ISAPTD
+765 PTTPDDVIHVRTALPLTDVTTTVIKSALSAT
-771 GVRVDVALTAEP
+771 GEELHSGAAL
-783 HITAQITRELDALGV
+783 
-798 QLPDAAIISV
+798 SV
-808 RNGARV
+808 HRGARV
-814 LLDDGRTAYWN
+814 RLPDGRIVHWDEKSRSLVAA
-825 DNTRRIELNPA
+825 DQPEVNP
-836 QKTEGPQ
+836 

>member
-1 MNNHNEWAWSWN
+1 MSDHNAQLAYPWN

-22 TFGRALPQKPTA
+22 TFGRAQPTA
-34 LRRAIQSY
+34 LRQAIQSY
-42 INEDIRINAR
+42 INEDIRIDAR
-52 LDEETVIFLT
+52 LDEETVAFLT
-62 TTEKGRQINSH
+62 NTDEGKRINSH
-73 LHHDEERQIRLEKL
+73 LHHDEERRIRLEKL
-87 ARYRR
+87 ARHKRE
-92 DNPPTL
+92 NPPTL

-106 RALPAFLA
+106 RALPPFLA
-114 GPLIRRLAFFRRKQ
+114 GPLIRDLARLSRKQ
-128 DDARQKELKNNSAYA
+128 ESARREGLKNNSAYA

-153 ARLKRIRQ
+153 ARLKRIAR

-167 TTAFKATAARER
+167 TPAFKATAARER
-179 LDELLILPQLER
+179 LDELLMLPQLSR
-191 DDIQRLATLTAT
+191 DEIQRLATLTAT
-203 AFSAALERACDE
+203 AFSTALERACGE
-215 AIKRTGKGDD
+215 VIEKTGRGDD
-225 DLYTWLLTYQPLAH
+225 DLFTWLLTYQPLAH

-260 RTAPDL
+260 RTAPDP

-272 VMRLSCANWWNGQLR
+272 VMRLSCATWWNSQLR

-300 AGLVSRKES
+300 AGLVSRKTS

-329 FLKAWDVE
+329 FLKAWDIE

-352 GLANPRN
+352 GLSNPRN

-402 NPKFCGATVRDAS
+402 NPKYCGATVRDAS

-423 AAVRKTISKAGL
+423 AAVRKAINKAGL

-478 DRAELGDDISPRFE
+478 DRAELGDDISPRFK

-512 KNLDASVFMGNDPKT
+512 KNLDASAFMGNDPKT
-527 GKPYADMESG
+527 GKPYVDKESG

-578 QIARNPKAPQ
+578 QMARNPAAPQ
-588 RLDNEDI
+588 RLDHDDI

-641 FPQRIYGIRAPSL
+641 FPQRIYGVRAPSL
-654 GEQYTICTHPDT
+654 GERYTICTHPDT

-671 RKPEGEDS
+671 RKPENEDR
-679 ASETDF
+679 TDEGF
-685 DVEGDFVAP
+685 DVECGFAAP
-694 WTRGNNCPPDQNL
+694 WTRGNNCRHDEKTNNETDKTPP
-707 TSNATPEGQ
+707 PEG
-716 QDRRREQRLTLP
+716 RKEQKLIVP
-728 EGDLTEW
+728 EGDPGEW

-740 PVQRKQLTRQL
+740 PVQRKQLTQQL
-751 KNPPPDTETVKNGG
+751 KNDQKSTKTANSGGFPAPEGVVYAGAALAKPDMTTRLIASTLSTTGEELHS
-765 ISAPTD
+765 SA
-771 GVRVDVALTAEP
+771 AL
-783 HITAQITRELDALGV
+783 
-798 QLPDAAIISV
+798 SV
-808 RNGARV
+808 YRGARV
-814 LLDDGRTAYWN
+814 RLPDGRIVHWDESTGSLK
-825 DNTRRIELNPA
+825 EVA
-836 QKTEGPQ
+836 QLKGDE

>member
-1 MNNHNEWAWSWN
+1 MSDHNAQLAYPWN

-22 TFGRALPQKPTA
+22 TFGRAQPTA
-34 LRRAIQSY
+34 LRQAIQSY
-42 INEDIRINAR
+42 INEDIRTDAR
-52 LDEETVIFLT
+52 LDEETVAFLT
-62 TTEKGRQINSH
+62 TTDEGKRINSH
-73 LHHDEERQIRLEKL
+73 LYHDEERRIRLEKL
-87 ARYRR
+87 ARHKHE
-92 DNPPTL
+92 NPPTL

-106 RALPAFLA
+106 RALPPFLA
-114 GPLIRRLAFFRRKQ
+114 GPLIRDLARLSRKQ
-128 DDARQKELKNNSAYA
+128 ESARREGLKNNSAYA

-153 ARLKRIRQ
+153 ARLKRIAR

-167 TTAFKATAARER
+167 TPAFKATAARER
-179 LDELLILPQLER
+179 LDELLMLPQLSR
-191 DDIQRLATLTAT
+191 DEIQRLATLTAT
-203 AFSAALERACDE
+203 AFSTALERACDE
-215 AIKRTGKGDD
+215 VIEKTGRGDD
-225 DLYTWLLTYQPLAH
+225 DLLTWLLTYQPLAH

-260 RTAPDL
+260 RTEPDP
-266 EQVPGA
+266 ERVPGA
-272 VMRLSCANWWNGQLR
+272 VMRLSCATWWNSQLR

-300 AGLVSRKES
+300 AGLVSRKTS

-329 FLKAWDVE
+329 FLKAWDIE

-352 GLANPRN
+352 GLSNPRN
-359 RRNEMMACVRGMEQV
+359 RRNEMMTCARGMEQV

-402 NPKFCGATVRDAS
+402 NPKYCGATVRDAS

-423 AAVRKTISKAGL
+423 AAVRRTIDKAGL

-451 HWHMLVFTSPEN
+451 HWHMLVFTSQEN

-478 DRAELGDDISPRFE
+478 DRAELGDDISPRFK
-492 CEKIDPAK
+492 CEKIDPTK
-500 GTPASYIATYIG
+500 GTPTSYIATYIG
-512 KNLDASVFMGNDPKT
+512 KNLDASAFMGNDPKT
-527 GKPYADMESG
+527 GKPYVDKESG

-544 ENAIGWAALHRI
+544 ENAIGWAGLHRI
-556 RQFQFFGIPPRQV
+556 HQFQFFGIPPRQV

-578 QIARNPKAPQ
+578 QMARNPAAPQ
-588 RLDNEDI
+588 RLDHDDI

-641 FPQRIYGIRAPSL
+641 FPQRIYGVRAPSL
-654 GEQYTICTHPDT
+654 GERYTICTHPDT

-671 RKPEGEDS
+671 RKPENEDR
-679 ASETDF
+679 TDEGF
-685 DVEGDFVAP
+685 DVECGFAAP
-694 WTRGNNCPPDQNL
+694 WTRGNNCPHDEKTDTGEGKTPPPETRKEQKL
-707 TSNATPEGQ
+707 TI
-716 QDRRREQRLTLP
+716 P
-728 EGDLTEW
+728 EGDLSEW

-740 PVQRKQLTRQL
+740 PTERKQLTRQL
-751 KNPPPDTETVKNGG
+751 KDAPSDTKTVKTGG
-765 ISAPTD
+765 PTTPDDVIHVRTALPLTDVTTTVIKSALSTT
-771 GVRVDVALTAEP
+771 GEELHSGAAL
-783 HITAQITRELDALGV
+783 
-798 QLPDAAIISV
+798 SV
-808 RNGARV
+808 HRGARV
-814 LLDDGRTAYWN
+814 RLPDGRIVHWDEKSRSLVAA
-825 DNTRRIELNPA
+825 DQPEVNP
-836 QKTEGPQ
+836 

>member
-1 MNNHNEWAWSWN
+1 MSDHNAQLAYPWN

-22 TFGRALPQKPTA
+22 TFGRAQPTA
-34 LRRAIQSY
+34 LRQAIQSY
-42 INEDIRINAR
+42 INEDIRTDAR
-52 LDEETVIFLT
+52 LDEETVAFLT
-62 TTEKGRQINSH
+62 TTDEGKRINSH
-73 LHHDEERQIRLEKL
+73 LHHDEERRIRLEKL
-87 ARYRR
+87 AGHKRE
-92 DNPPTL
+92 NPPTL

-106 RALPAFLA
+106 RALPPFLA
-114 GPLIRRLAFFRRKQ
+114 GPLIRDLARLSRKQ
-128 DDARQKELKNNSAYA
+128 ESARREGLKNNSAYA

-153 ARLKRIRQ
+153 ARLKRIAR

-167 TTAFKATAARER
+167 TPAFKATAARER
-179 LDELLILPQLER
+179 LDELLMLPQLSR
-191 DDIQRLATLTAT
+191 DEIQRLATLTAT
-203 AFSAALERACDE
+203 AFSTALERACDE
-215 AIKRTGKGDD
+215 VIEKTGRGDD
-225 DLYTWLLTYQPLAH
+225 DLFTWLLTYQPLAH

-260 RTAPDL
+260 RTAPNP

-272 VMRLSCANWWNGQLR
+272 VMRLSCATWWNSQLR

-300 AGLVSRKES
+300 AGLVSRKTS

-329 FLKAWDVE
+329 FLKAWDIE

-352 GLANPRN
+352 GLSNPRN

-402 NPKFCGATVRDAS
+402 NPKYCGATVRDAS

-423 AAVRKTISKAGL
+423 AAVRKAINKAGL

-478 DRAELGDDISPRFE
+478 DRAELGDDISPRFK

-512 KNLDASVFMGNDPKT
+512 KNLDASAFMGNDPKT
-527 GKPYADMESG
+527 GKPYVDKESG

-578 QIARNPKAPQ
+578 QMARNPTAPQ
-588 RLDNEDI
+588 RLDHDDI

-641 FPQRIYGIRAPSL
+641 FPQRIYGVRAPSL
-654 GEQYTICTHPDT
+654 GERYTICTHPDT

-671 RKPEGEDS
+671 RKPENEDR
-679 ASETDF
+679 TDEGF
-685 DVEGDFVAP
+685 DVECGFAAP
-694 WTRGNNCPPDQNL
+694 WTRGNNCPHDEKTDTGEGKTPPPETRKEQKL
-707 TSNATPEGQ
+707 TI
-716 QDRRREQRLTLP
+716 P
-728 EGDLTEW
+728 EGDLSEW

-740 PVQRKQLTRQL
+740 PTERKQLTRQL
-751 KNPPPDTETVKNGG
+751 KDAPSDTKTVKTGG
-765 ISAPTD
+765 PTTPDDVIHVRTALPLTDVTTTVIKSALSTT
-771 GVRVDVALTAEP
+771 GEELHSGAAL
-783 HITAQITRELDALGV
+783 
-798 QLPDAAIISV
+798 SV
-808 RNGARV
+808 HRGARV
-814 LLDDGRTAYWN
+814 RLPDGRIVHWDEKSRSLVAA
-825 DNTRRIELNPA
+825 DQPEVNP
-836 QKTEGPQ
+836 

>member
-1 MNNHNEWAWSWN
+1 MSDHNAQLAYPWN
-13 APLPVIDPE
+13 APLQVIDPE
-22 TFGRALPQKPTA
+22 TFGRAQPTA
-34 LRRAIQSY
+34 LRQVIQSY
-42 INEDIRINAR
+42 INEDIRIDAR
-52 LDEETVIFLT
+52 LDEETVAFLT
-62 TTEKGRQINSH
+62 NTDEGKRINLH
-73 LHHDEERQIRLEKL
+73 LHRDEERRIRLEKVV
-87 ARYRR
+87 RR
-92 DNPPTL
+92 KRENPPTL

-106 RALPAFLA
+106 RALPPFLA
-114 GPLIRRLAFFRRKQ
+114 SPLIRDLARLSRKQ
-128 DDARQKELKNNSAYA
+128 ESARREGLKNNSAYA

-153 ARLKRIRQ
+153 ARLKRIAR

-167 TTAFKATAARER
+167 TPAFKATAARER
-179 LDELLILPQLER
+179 LDELLILPQLSR
-191 DDIQRLATLTAT
+191 DEIQRLATLTAT

-215 AIKRTGKGDD
+215 IIEKTGRGDD
-225 DLYTWLLTYQPLAH
+225 DLFTWLLTYQSLAH

-260 RTAPDL
+260 RTAPNP
-266 EQVPGA
+266 ERVPGA
-272 VMRLSCANWWNGQLR
+272 VMRLSCATWWNSQLR

-300 AGLVSRKES
+300 AGLVSRKTS

-329 FLKAWDVE
+329 FLKAWDIE

-352 GLANPRN
+352 GLSNPRN
-359 RRNEMMACVRGMEQV
+359 RRNEMMTCARGMEQV

-402 NPKFCGATVRDAS
+402 NPKYCGATVRDAS

-423 AAVRKTISKAGL
+423 AAVRRAIDKAGL

-451 HWHMLVFTSPEN
+451 HWHMLVFTSQEN

-478 DRAELGDDISPRFE
+478 DRAELGDDISPRFK

-500 GTPASYIATYIG
+500 GTPTSYIATYIG
-512 KNLDASVFMGNDPKT
+512 KNLDASAFMGNDPKT
-527 GKPYADMESG
+527 GKPYVDKESG

-544 ENAIGWAALHRI
+544 ENAIGWAGLHRI
-556 RQFQFFGIPPRQV
+556 HQFQFFGIPPRQV
-569 WRELRRLAG
+569 WRELRSLAG
-578 QIARNPKAPQ
+578 QMARNPTAPQ
-588 RLDNEDI
+588 RLDHDDI

-641 FPQRIYGIRAPSL
+641 FPQRIYGVRAPLL
-654 GEQYTICTHPDT
+654 GERYTICTHPDT

-671 RKPEGEDS
+671 RKPENEDR
-679 ASETDF
+679 TDEGF
-685 DVEGDFVAP
+685 DVECGFAAP
-694 WTRGNNCPPDQNL
+694 WTRGNNCPHDEK
-707 TSNATPEGQ
+707 TDTGEGKTPPPET
-716 QDRRREQRLTLP
+716 RKEQKLVVP
-728 EGDLTEW
+728 GGDLGEW

-740 PVQRKQLTRQL
+740 PTKRKQLTRQL
-751 KNPPPDTETVKNGG
+751 KDATSDTKTVKTGSPTTPDDV
-765 ISAPTD
+765 IHVRTALPLTDVTTTVIKSALSAT
-771 GVRVDVALTAEP
+771 GEELHSGAAL
-783 HITAQITRELDALGV
+783 
-798 QLPDAAIISV
+798 SV
-808 RNGARV
+808 HRGARV
-814 LLDDGRTAYWN
+814 RLPDGRIVHWDEKSRSLVAA
-825 DNTRRIELNPA
+825 DQPEVNP
-836 QKTEGPQ
+836 

>member
-1 MNNHNEWAWSWN
+1 MSDHNAQLAYPWN

-22 TFGRALPQKPTA
+22 TFGRAQPTA
-34 LRRAIQSY
+34 LRQAIQSY
-42 INEDIRINAR
+42 INEDIRTDAR
-52 LDEETVIFLT
+52 LDEETVDFLT
-62 TTEKGRQINSH
+62 NTDEGKRINSH
-73 LHHDEERQIRLEKL
+73 LHHDEERRIRLEKL
-87 ARYRR
+87 ARHKHE
-92 DNPPTL
+92 NPPTL

-106 RALPAFLA
+106 RALPPFLA
-114 GPLIRRLAFFRRKQ
+114 GPLIRDLARLSRKQ
-128 DDARQKELKNNSAYA
+128 ESARREGLKNNSAYA

-153 ARLKRIRQ
+153 ARLKRIAR

-167 TTAFKATAARER
+167 TPAFKATAARER
-179 LDELLILPQLER
+179 LDELLMLPQLSR
-191 DDIQRLATLTAT
+191 DEIQRLATLTAT
-203 AFSAALERACDE
+203 AFSTALERACDE
-215 AIKRTGKGDD
+215 VIEKTGRGDD
-225 DLYTWLLTYQPLAH
+225 DLFTWLLTYQPLAH

-260 RTAPDL
+260 RTAPDP

-272 VMRLSCANWWNGQLR
+272 VMRLSCATWWNSQLR

-300 AGLVSRKES
+300 AGLVSRKTS

-329 FLKAWDVE
+329 FLKAWDIE

-352 GLANPRN
+352 GLSNPRN

-402 NPKFCGATVRDAS
+402 NPKYCGATVRDAS

-423 AAVRKTISKAGL
+423 AAVRKAINKVGL

-478 DRAELGDDISPRFE
+478 DRAELGDDISPRFK

-512 KNLDASVFMGNDPKT
+512 KNLDASAFMGNDPKT
-527 GKPYADMESG
+527 GKPYVDKESG
-537 KTMAETV
+537 KTMTETV
-544 ENAIGWAALHRI
+544 ENAIGWAGLHRI

-578 QIARNPKAPQ
+578 QMARNPTAPQ
-588 RLDNEDI
+588 RLDHDDI

-641 FPQRIYGIRAPSL
+641 FPQRIYGVRAPSL
-654 GEQYTICTHPDT
+654 GERYTICTHPDT

-671 RKPEGEDS
+671 RKPENEDR
-679 ASETDF
+679 TDEGF
-685 DVEGDFVAP
+685 DVECGFAAP
-694 WTRGNNCPPDQNL
+694 WTRGNNCRHDEKTNNETDKTPP
-707 TSNATPEGQ
+707 PEG
-716 QDRRREQRLTLP
+716 RKEQKLIVP
-728 EGDLTEW
+728 EGDPGEW

-740 PVQRKQLTRQL
+740 PVQRKQLTQQL
-751 KNPPPDTETVKNGG
+751 KNDQKSTKTANSGGFPAPEGVVYAGAALAKPDMTTRLIANTLSTTGEELHS
-765 ISAPTD
+765 SA
-771 GVRVDVALTAEP
+771 AL
-783 HITAQITRELDALGV
+783 
-798 QLPDAAIISV
+798 SV
-808 RNGARV
+808 YRGARV
-814 LLDDGRTAYWN
+814 RLPDGRIVHWDESTGSLK
-825 DNTRRIELNPA
+825 EVA
-836 QKTEGPQ
+836 QLKGDE

>member
-1 MNNHNEWAWSWN
+1 MSDHNAQLAYPWN

-22 TFGRALPQKPTA
+22 TFGRAQPTA
-34 LRRAIQSY
+34 LRQAIQSY
-42 INEDIRINAR
+42 INEDIRTDAR
-52 LDEETVIFLT
+52 LDEETVAFLT
-62 TTEKGRQINSH
+62 TTDEGKRINSH
-73 LHHDEERQIRLEKL
+73 LYHDEERRIRLEKL
-87 ARYRR
+87 ARHKHE
-92 DNPPTL
+92 NPPTL

-106 RALPAFLA
+106 RALPPFLA
-114 GPLIRRLAFFRRKQ
+114 GPLIRDLARLSRKQ
-128 DDARQKELKNNSAYA
+128 ESARREGLKNNSAYA

-153 ARLKRIRQ
+153 ARLKRIAR

-167 TTAFKATAARER
+167 TPAFKATAARER
-179 LDELLILPQLER
+179 LDELLMLPQLSR
-191 DDIQRLATLTAT
+191 DEIQRLATLTAT
-203 AFSAALERACDE
+203 AFSTALERACDE
-215 AIKRTGKGDD
+215 VIEKTGRGDD
-225 DLYTWLLTYQPLAH
+225 DLLTWLLTYQPLAH

-260 RTAPDL
+260 RTEPDP
-266 EQVPGA
+266 ERVPGA
-272 VMRLSCANWWNGQLR
+272 VMRLSCATWWNSQLR

-300 AGLVSRKES
+300 AGLVSRKTS

-329 FLKAWDVE
+329 FLKAWDIE

-352 GLANPRN
+352 GLSNPRN
-359 RRNEMMACVRGMEQV
+359 RRNEMMTCARGMEQV

-402 NPKFCGATVRDAS
+402 NPKYCGATVRDAS

-423 AAVRKTISKAGL
+423 AAVRRTIDKAGL

-451 HWHMLVFTSPEN
+451 HWHMLVFTSQEN

-478 DRAELGDDISPRFE
+478 DRAELGDDISPRFK
-492 CEKIDPAK
+492 CEKIDPTK
-500 GTPASYIATYIG
+500 GTPTSYIATYIG
-512 KNLDASVFMGNDPKT
+512 KNLDASAFMGNDPKT
-527 GKPYADMESG
+527 GKPYVDKESG

-544 ENAIGWAALHRI
+544 ENAIGWAGLHRI
-556 RQFQFFGIPPRQV
+556 HQFQFFGIPPRQV

-578 QIARNPKAPQ
+578 QMARNPAAPQ
-588 RLDNEDI
+588 RLDHDDI

-641 FPQRIYGIRAPSL
+641 FPQRIYGVRAPSL
-654 GEQYTICTHPDT
+654 GERYTICTHPDT

-671 RKPEGEDS
+671 RKPENEDR
-679 ASETDF
+679 TDEGF
-685 DVEGDFVAP
+685 DVECGFAAP
-694 WTRGNNCPPDQNL
+694 WTRGNNCPHDEKTDTGEGKTPPPETRKEQKL
-707 TSNATPEGQ
+707 TI
-716 QDRRREQRLTLP
+716 P
-728 EGDLTEW
+728 EGDLSEW

-740 PVQRKQLTRQL
+740 PTERKQLTRQL
-751 KNPPPDTETVKNGG
+751 KDAPSDTKTVKTGG
-765 ISAPTD
+765 STTPDDVIHVRTALPLTDVTTTVIKSALSTT
-771 GVRVDVALTAEP
+771 GEELHSGAAL
-783 HITAQITRELDALGV
+783 
-798 QLPDAAIISV
+798 SV
-808 RNGARV
+808 HRGARV
-814 LLDDGRTAYWN
+814 RLPDGRIVHWDEKSRSLVAA
-825 DNTRRIELNPA
+825 DQPEVNP
-836 QKTEGPQ
+836 

>member
-1 MNNHNEWAWSWN
+1 MSDHNAQLAYPWN

-22 TFGRALPQKPTA
+22 TFGRAQPTA
-34 LRRAIQSY
+34 LRQAIQSY
-42 INEDIRINAR
+42 INEDIRIDAR
-52 LDEETVIFLT
+52 LDEETVAFLT
-62 TTEKGRQINSH
+62 TTDEGKRINSH
-73 LHHDEERQIRLEKL
+73 LYHDEERRIRLEKL
-87 ARYRR
+87 ARHKHE
-92 DNPPTL
+92 NPPTL

-106 RALPAFLA
+106 RALPPFLA
-114 GPLIRRLAFFRRKQ
+114 GPLIRDLARLSRKQ
-128 DDARQKELKNNSAYA
+128 ESARREGLKNNSAYA

-153 ARLKRIRQ
+153 ARLKRIAR

-167 TTAFKATAARER
+167 TPAFKATAARER
-179 LDELLILPQLER
+179 LDELLMLPQLSR
-191 DDIQRLATLTAT
+191 DEIQRLATLTAT
-203 AFSAALERACDE
+203 AFSTALERACDE
-215 AIKRTGKGDD
+215 VIEKTGRGDD
-225 DLYTWLLTYQPLAH
+225 DLLTWLLTYQPLAH

-260 RTAPDL
+260 RTEPDP
-266 EQVPGA
+266 ERVPGA
-272 VMRLSCANWWNGQLR
+272 VMRLSCATWWNSQLR

-300 AGLVSRKES
+300 AGLVSRKTS

-329 FLKAWDVE
+329 FLKAWDIE

-352 GLANPRN
+352 GLSNPRN
-359 RRNEMMACVRGMEQV
+359 RRNEMMTCARGMEQV

-402 NPKFCGATVRDAS
+402 NPKYCGATVRDAS

-423 AAVRKTISKAGL
+423 AAVRRTIDKAGL

-451 HWHMLVFTSPEN
+451 HWHMLVFTSQEN

-478 DRAELGDDISPRFE
+478 DRAELGDDISPRFK
-492 CEKIDPAK
+492 CEKIDPTK
-500 GTPASYIATYIG
+500 GTPTSYIATYIG
-512 KNLDASVFMGNDPKT
+512 KNLDASAFMGNDPKT
-527 GKPYADMESG
+527 GKPYVDKESG

-544 ENAIGWAALHRI
+544 ENAIGWAGLHRI
-556 RQFQFFGIPPRQV
+556 HQFQFFGIPPRQV

-578 QIARNPKAPQ
+578 QMARNPAAPQ
-588 RLDNEDI
+588 RLDHDDI

-641 FPQRIYGIRAPSL
+641 FPQRIYGVRAPSL
-654 GEQYTICTHPDT
+654 GERYTICTHPDT

-671 RKPEGEDS
+671 RKPENEDR
-679 ASETDF
+679 TDEGF
-685 DVEGDFVAP
+685 DVECGFSAP

-707 TSNATPEGQ
+707 TINDPPERQPDG
-716 QDRRREQRLTLP
+716 RREQRLTLP
-728 EGDLTEW
+728 EGDLGEW

-740 PVQRKQLTRQL
+740 PTERKQLTRQL
-751 KNPPPDTETVKNGG
+751 KNPPPDTETV
-765 ISAPTD
+765 
-771 GVRVDVALTAEP
+771 
-783 HITAQITRELDALGV
+783 
-798 QLPDAAIISV
+798 
-808 RNGARV
+808 
-814 LLDDGRTAYWN
+814 
-825 DNTRRIELNPA
+825 
-836 QKTEGPQ
+836 

>member
-1 MNNHNEWAWSWN
+1 MSDHNAQLAYPWN

-22 TFGRALPQKPTA
+22 TFGRAQPTA
-34 LRRAIQSY
+34 LRQAIQSY
-42 INEDIRINAR
+42 INEDIRTDAR
-52 LDEETVIFLT
+52 LDEETVAFLT
-62 TTEKGRQINSH
+62 TTDEGKRINSH
-73 LHHDEERQIRLEKL
+73 LHHDEERRIRLEKL
-87 ARYRR
+87 TRHKRE
-92 DNPPTL
+92 NPPTL

-106 RALPAFLA
+106 RALPPFLA
-114 GPLIRRLAFFRRKQ
+114 GPLIRDLARLSRKQ
-128 DDARQKELKNNSAYA
+128 ESARREGLKNNSAYA

-153 ARLKRIRQ
+153 ARLKRIAR

-167 TTAFKATAARER
+167 TPAFKATAARER
-179 LDELLILPQLER
+179 LDELLMLPQLSR
-191 DDIQRLATLTAT
+191 DEIQRLATLTAT
-203 AFSAALERACDE
+203 AFSTALERACDE
-215 AIKRTGKGDD
+215 VIEKTGRGDD
-225 DLYTWLLTYQPLAH
+225 DLFTWLLTYQPLAH

-260 RTAPDL
+260 RTAPDP

-272 VMRLSCANWWNGQLR
+272 VMRLSCATWWNSQLR

-300 AGLVSRKES
+300 AGLVSRKTS

-329 FLKAWDVE
+329 FLKAWDIE

-352 GLANPRN
+352 GLSNPRN
-359 RRNEMMACVRGMEQV
+359 RRNEMMTCARGMEQV

-402 NPKFCGATVRDAS
+402 NPKYCGATVRDAS

-423 AAVRKTISKAGL
+423 AAVRRAIDKAGL

-451 HWHMLVFTSPEN
+451 HWHMLVFTSQEN

-478 DRAELGDDISPRFE
+478 DRAELGDDISPRFK

-500 GTPASYIATYIG
+500 GTPTSYIATYIG
-512 KNLDASVFMGNDPKT
+512 KNLDASAFMGNDPKT
-527 GKPYADMESG
+527 GKPYVDKESG

-544 ENAIGWAALHRI
+544 ENAIGWAGLHRI
-556 RQFQFFGIPPRQV
+556 HQFQFFGIPPRQV

-578 QIARNPKAPQ
+578 QMARNPAAPQ
-588 RLDNEDI
+588 RLDHDDI

-641 FPQRIYGIRAPSL
+641 FPQRIYGVRAPSL
-654 GEQYTICTHPDT
+654 GERYTICTHPDT

-671 RKPEGEDS
+671 RKPENEDR
-679 ASETDF
+679 TDEGF
-685 DVEGDFVAP
+685 DVECGFAAP
-694 WTRGNNCPPDQNL
+694 WTRGNNCRHDEKT
-707 TSNATPEGQ
+707 TSKTNKTPSSEG
-716 QDRRREQRLTLP
+716 RKEQKLAIP
-728 EGDLTEW
+728 EGDPGEW

-740 PVQRKQLTRQL
+740 PVQRKQLTQQL
-751 KNPPPDTETVKNGG
+751 KNEQNTTKTANSGGFPAPEGVVYAGAALAKPDMTTRL
-765 ISAPTD
+765 IAH
-771 GVRVDVALTAEP
+771 ALSTTGE
-783 HITAQITRELDALGV
+783 ELHSGAAL
-798 QLPDAAIISV
+798 SV
-808 RNGARV
+808 YRGARV
-814 LLDDGRTAYWN
+814 RLPDGRLVLWDESTGSLKEVAALKR
-825 DNTRRIELNPA
+825 DA
-836 QKTEGPQ
+836 